1 MFCIHLH
8 MRISIFFLLLGL
20 LLTSAGVNFSMPK
33 KFHGQYRCEMP
44 SYEIEHDGQT
54 TKVEAAIAFLLV
66 YESRVIL
73 KLGGKSFSSF
83 VEKKKGANAPLSY
96 TAKFDTPFGPCII
109 SFANKP
115 KSATIDLPMFNNLVF
130 EKVK

>member
-8 MRISIFFLLLGL
+8 MRISICFLLLGL
-20 LLTSAGVNFSMPK
+20 LLTSTEDNFSIPK
-33 KFHGQYRCEMP
+33 KFRGQYRCEMP

-54 TKVEAAIAFLLV
+54 TKVEATIAFLLV

-73 KLGGKSFSSF
+73 KVGGKSFSSF
-83 VEKKKGANAPLSY
+83 VEKKKGANSALSY
-96 TAKFDTPFGPCII
+96 TAKFDSPFGACVI
-109 SFANKP
+109 SFATKP
-115 KSATIDLPMFNNLVF
+115 KSATIDLLMFNNLVF

>member
-1 MFCIHLH
+1 
-8 MRISIFFLLLGL
+8 
-20 LLTSAGVNFSMPK
+20 
-33 KFHGQYRCEMP
+33 MP

-54 TKVEAAIAFLLV
+54 TKVEATIAFLLV

-83 VEKKKGANAPLSY
+83 VEKKKGANAALSY
-96 TAKFDTPFGPCII
+96 TAKFDTPFGPCVI